1 MLPVD
6 YSIFMMMLNLGFS
19 TVTLK
24 TVAAEHSFLISN
36 PCGTY
41 GYIDPE
47 YSSTG
52 CLTQKS
58 DVFSF
63 GVVLFEVLCGRPTR
77 VRAFRDERQF
87 LTNLIKIHWRRK
99 TLDEIIYP
107 DLQKQINGAS
117 LVTFSSIAYQCLM
130 SGNERPTMKKVVE
143 QLQKALDEQ
152 LLDGDG
158 KPLKTLTLEN
168 ENPESKPK
176 VETSTGKKAEE
187 NSVKLPEPPKQDYIH
202 VRARRGQATDSDS
215 HSLAERVIR
224 EKIEERMKI
233 LQDLVPGCNKVTGK
247 ALMLDE
253 IINYVQSLQRQVEF
267 LSFRMARDNGPS
279 PEWLHMQI
287 SGSFDERST

>member
-1 MLPVD
+1 MS
-6 YSIFMMMLNLGFS
+6 SIEEVNHMHIPIQELSEATNGFS
-19 TVTLK
+19 DANLLARGGFGKVYKGVSVKHGSIAIKMLDPWQGPGKGQGDHEFKTEIALLSIYK
-24 TVAAEHSFLISN
+24 HENITVAAEHSFLISN

-152 LLDGDG
+152 LVSCCGSIKGFTFFFLFHQFFVIY
-158 KPLKTLTLEN
+158 L
-168 ENPESKPK
+168 
-176 VETSTGKKAEE
+176 
-187 NSVKLPEPPKQDYIH
+187 
-202 VRARRGQATDSDS
+202 RRNLQ
-215 HSLAERVIR
+215 IQ
-224 EKIEERMKI
+224 I
-233 LQDLVPGCNKVTGK
+233 L
-247 ALMLDE
+247 
-253 IINYVQSLQRQVEF
+253 
-267 LSFRMARDNGPS
+267 
-279 PEWLHMQI
+279 
-287 SGSFDERST
+287 